1 MLLAI
6 DIGNTSTKLGVFENA
21 ALVGRKTIPTVETLD
36 ADEIHNLAEITQPIK
51 AVIISSVVA
60 ELKNAY
66 LEFSKKYFDVEPFF
80 VKSSSD
86 FGLKINYVPPD
97 TLGVDRFTAAFAAVE
112 KYGKPCIVCDFGT
125 ATTIDAVNSTGEYLG
140 GIITPGMNT
149 MRESLFTQTSAL
161 PLIKLR
167 RPENVIG
174 NSTVTSIQSGIYFGY
189 VSLVDGLIERM
200 KTELGEPPKVVA
212 TGGLTKL
219 IAETSKQIEIIDD
232 NLMLDGLRL
241 IYDKFFR

>member
-21 ALVGRKTIPTVETLD
+21 ALIGRKTIPTVETLD

-60 ELKNAY
+60 ELKNSY
-66 LEFSKKYFDVEPFF
+66 QEFSNKYFDVEPFF

-97 TLGVDRFTAAFAAVE
+97 TLGVDRFVAAFAAFE

-125 ATTIDAVNSTGEYLG
+125 ATTIDAVNSAGEYLG
-140 GIITPGMNT
+140 GIITPGMDT
-149 MRESLFTQTSAL
+149 MRESLFTNTSAL

-200 KTELGEPPKVVA
+200 KMELGEQPKVVA
-212 TGGLTKL
+212 TGGLAKL

-241 IYDKFFR
+241 IYDKFLR